1 VWPGRAGSARTHPGR
16 VRGARVGYLQPMFEN
31 DPGSLA
37 DELESEADDM
47 QHRSEVLEK
56 DTNDVAQEWASKR
69 SDPTVP
75 GATPDDDDED
85 DKDDEEESW
94 DDPDDDDEDSDD
106 DDEEDDDDDWE

>member
-1 VWPGRAGSARTHPGR
+1 
-16 VRGARVGYLQPMFEN
+16 MFEN

-75 GATPDDDDED
+75 GATPGDDDDDED

-106 DDEEDDDDDWE
+106 DDDEEDDDDWG